1 MTVELRAQQD
11 GTQLELTH
19 ERLPDEESVADF
31 QGGWQ
36 SIIEKFAV
44 HVHAPAAAERN
55 RR

>member
-1 MTVELRAQQD
+1 MTVGLYPQQD

-36 SIIEKFAV
+36 RIIEKFAV
-44 HVHAPAAAERN
+44 HVHAPEAAERN

>member
-1 MTVELRAQQD
+1 MPVELHPQQE

-19 ERLPDEESVADF
+19 ARLPDEESVANF
-31 QGGWQ
+31 QGGWP

-44 HVHAPAAAERN
+44 HVHAPAETESN